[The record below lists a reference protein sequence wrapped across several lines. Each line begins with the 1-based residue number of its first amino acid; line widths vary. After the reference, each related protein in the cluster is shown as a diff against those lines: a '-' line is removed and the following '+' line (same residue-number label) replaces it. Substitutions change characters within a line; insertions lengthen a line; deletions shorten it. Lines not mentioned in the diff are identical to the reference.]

1 MPKLDPARLGLT
13 NTGSP
18 SRPRSAPDSDWPA
31 RSTVYGPTGMPS
43 SSASFLVN
51 SLSMPAAEANTP
63 APTYGTPAISS
74 SPWTVPSSPYAPC
87 RTGNTTSTSD
97 RTATPRD
104 ASTSRPV
111 GPGVSTI
118 SAPDTAVISGSRPP
132 RMDSERTSPSV
143 STQRPSR
150 VIPTGTTSYS
160 SGSSAARMLPALTQE
175 IACSVLRPPKTTAT
189 RVFRGVLT
197 RATLPCVSKL
207 LHDHAVVVLHTI
219 GARPAS
225 ASALSTALNGRL
237 PRNPR
242 GFIGLG

>member
-1 MPKLDPARLGLT
+1 MDNDRV
-13 NTGSP
+13 SP
-18 SRPRSAPDSDWPA
+18 
-31 RSTVYGPTGMPS
+31 
-43 SSASFLVN
+43 F
-51 SLSMPAAEANTP
+51 
-63 APTYGTPAISS
+63 
-74 SPWTVPSSPYAPC
+74 
-87 RTGNTTSTSD
+87 
-97 RTATPRD
+97 
-104 ASTSRPV
+104 
-111 GPGVSTI
+111 
-118 SAPDTAVISGSRPP
+118 
-132 RMDSERTSPSV
+132 V

-242 GFIGLG
+242 GFIGLGWPDSITTCCGAVTSTAFFRAYPPHRTNTTRSGRASSARIAASVKCSQPRPACEAGAPPRTVSTALSSSTPCAAQAVRSPSVGGVTPRSSRSSLYTLRNDGGTATPGRTLKLSPC